1 MRITAKSEYAT
12 RALLDLVLQG
22 DTNGHVQVRDIA
34 RRQNVPT
41 KYLVQILL
49 VLKNAGLVESR
60 RGADGGYRLAK
71 PAEEICLGAVVR
83 AVEGPLMPLR
93 CFTDADSS
101 NADWKFRDDSC
112 SLWAG
117 IRQEIADVLD
127 SRTFADL
134 ARAFTTEPSQMY
146 HI

>member
-12 RALLDLVLQG
+12 RALVDLVLQG
-22 DTNGHVQVRDIA
+22 TENGHVQVRDIA
-34 RRQNVPT
+34 TRQNVPE

-49 VLKNAGLVESR
+49 VLKHAGIVESR

-71 PAEEICLGAVVR
+71 PAVEITLGEVVR

-93 CFTDADSS
+93 CFTDADES
-101 NADWKFRDDSC
+101 NAAWPLREHAC
-112 SLWAG
+112 ALWAG
-117 IRQEIADVLD
+117 IRKEVADVLD

-134 ARAFTTEPSQMY
+134 ARDFTREPSHMY
-146 HI
+146 YI

>member
-12 RALLDLVLQG
+12 RALLDLVVQG
-22 DTNGHVQVRDIA
+22 MENGHVQVRDIA
-34 RRQNVPT
+34 ERQNVPE

-71 PAEEICLGAVVR
+71 APEQITLGEVVR

-93 CFTDADSS
+93 CFTDADEA
-101 NADWKFRDDSC
+101 NAEWDLRQNSC
-112 SLWAG
+112 SVWAG
-117 IRQEIADVLD
+117 IRQQIADVLD

-134 ARAFTTEPSQMY
+134 AAEFTSEPTHMY
-146 HI
+146 YI

>member
-12 RALLDLVLQG
+12 RALLDLVLHG

-34 RRQNVPT
+34 GRQNVPT

-71 PAEEICLGAVVR
+71 PPAEITLGEVVR

-93 CFTDADSS
+93 CFTDADPS
-101 NADWKFRDDSC
+101 NATWGFRQNSC

-117 IRQEIADVLD
+117 IRKDIADVLD
-127 SRTFADL
+127 SRSFADL
-134 ARAFTTEPSQMY
+134 AQDFAREPSQMY